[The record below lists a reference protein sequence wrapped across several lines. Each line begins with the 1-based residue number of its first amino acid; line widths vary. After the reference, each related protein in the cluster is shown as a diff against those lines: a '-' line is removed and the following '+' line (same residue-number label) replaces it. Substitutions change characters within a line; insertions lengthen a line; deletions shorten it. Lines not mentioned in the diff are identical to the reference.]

1 MKTRFLKA
9 TTVVVMICM
18 LTFSMT
24 GCKALDYRDAID
36 LYNSGDYVQAAE
48 MFAQLDDFEDSQR
61 LETLCRYWI
70 AIGTMEAGEYETA
83 ISLLEAMNGYD
94 DTAERITE
102 CKYQLAL
109 HSFEQ
114 GDLADAESY
123 FLQLPEYRQTPE
135 YLRQITW
142 QKFFDAV
149 AEAPLSA
156 EAEGKVYSLT
166 ANAADNTLVFYAGS
180 QTDNGFTFHN
190 DLTLTVSRDSL
201 IADFVATD
209 AFSMPFHTDAIGA
222 EQSIFG
228 RVDISTCTAETIP
241 LMESFEK
248 TVQDNQG
255 NTTTSTDPADA
266 AVTEALM
273 ENFKAL
279 MTVIPELIEKAGF
292 SLTLHDIGFSAM

>member
-1 MKTRFLKA
+1 MKTRFVKSAVCL
-9 TTVVVMICM
+9 M
-18 LTFSMT
+18 LVFLLAFSMT
-24 GCKALDYRDAID
+24 GCEDLDYRDAVD
-36 LYNSGDYVQAAE
+36 LYNAGAYEEAAKL
-48 MFAQLDDFEDSQR
+48 FAQLGEFEDSAA
-61 LETLCRYWI
+61 LETRCYYWI
-70 AIGTMEAGEYETA
+70 AMKAMEYGRYDAALEQFRALGDYEDA
-83 ISLLEAMNGYD
+83 P
-94 DTAERITE
+94 ERVIE
-102 CKYQLAL
+102 CTYQLAVAAFD
-109 HSFEQ
+109 S
-114 GDLADAESY
+114 GDLAAAEGY
-123 FLQLPEYRQTPE
+123 FLETPGYKQTREYC
-135 YLRQITW
+135 RQITW

-166 ANAADNTLVFYAGS
+166 ANTADNTLVFYAGS